1 MASYRCLSFCNV
13 LPPPYFFLF
22 SFESESKFKSDI
34 SIVKKIQTSHF
45 VISHKR
51 KSEIYFYTTQDGYI
65 SLSKISSKR
74 QTRVYEQRF
83 RVNIEIFIIIRNV
96 YVHVYFTSQGVSNEI
111 ILSELLILFMNI
123 LTLMGK
129 FTSTRFSCFVFSIA
143 FLLSP

>member
-1 MASYRCLSFCNV
+1 M
-13 LPPPYFFLF
+13 
-22 SFESESKFKSDI
+22 
-34 SIVKKIQTSHF
+34 H
-45 VISHKR
+45 
-51 KSEIYFYTTQDGYI
+51 
-65 SLSKISSKR
+65 
-74 QTRVYEQRF
+74 VYEQRF